1 MLTKNFYLIKIYHIK
16 SLLILIT
23 LLLLTACTVSTPI
36 AYDNKIKSNTK
47 VGKACGIGL
56 LYFPPLVG
64 QDQTVKAA
72 KANGEIKDIYSIEK
86 ITDYYILFNKS
97 CNIVKGQ

>member
-1 MLTKNFYLIKIYHIK
+1 MPVKNFFNIKI
-16 SLLILIT
+16 LLILIT
-23 LLLLTACTVSTPI
+23 LLLLGACTVSTPI
-36 AYDNKIKSNTK
+36 AYDNKIKSSTK

-56 LYFPPLVG
+56 LYFPPIVG

-72 KANGEIKDIYSIEK
+72 KANGEIKEIYSIEK

-97 CNIVKGQ
+97 CNIVKGK